1 MVIFMS
7 IMMGTGVAVI
17 VSLLE
22 RRFRRRTTPQT
33 IADWLP
39 ALERANLAVVYA
51 SSELAQRV
59 KELAILRDEMPP
71 ECQRIA
77 DQVLHYTQVVEEQL
91 FEELAERGIVPR
103 YMFGGP
109 VSDTVKARANQE
121 ATIETIVV
129 DAEVESESSENVIA
143 LPSQPPREWVGRQL
157 LRRL

>member
-17 VSLLE
+17 VSLVE
-22 RRFRRRTTPQT
+22 RHLRRRSMPKTL
-33 IADWLP
+33 ADWLP

-59 KELAILRDEMPP
+59 KELAVLRDEMPP

-109 VSDTVKARANQE
+109 VSDLAKTRAGQD
-121 ATIETIVV
+121 ATIDPVVV
-129 DAEVESESSENVIA
+129 DVEVEAESSENVIA

>member
-17 VSLLE
+17 VSLVE
-22 RRFRRRTTPQT
+22 RRFRRRSTPQT

-39 ALERANLAVVYA
+39 ALERANLSVVYA

-59 KELAILRDEMPP
+59 RELAILRDEMPP

-91 FEELAERGIVPR
+91 FEELANRGIVPR

-109 VSDTVKARANQE
+109 VSNAAQTRSPADVPVDPVIME
-121 ATIETIVV
+121 AEIEG
-129 DAEVESESSENVIA
+129 DSSENVIA